1 MIQKPYMKYIDKA
14 KDCEALS
21 LEQRIKISKSPEF
34 QKLDILV
41 TRPSINQT
49 AKSLLTTTIE
59 MIIHKAHLC
68 YSMINHNKLY
78 KKVY

>member
-1 MIQKPYMKYIDKA
+1 MKYIDKA

-49 AKSLLTTTIE
+49 AK
-59 MIIHKAHLC
+59 KAC
-68 YSMINHNKLY
+68 
-78 KKVY
+78 